1 MKFHGGKFWFTAAEL
16 AELKLP
22 CLPASKRK
30 VNERAAK
37 ECWALKVDGD
47 GMPLARPRQARGGG
61 LEYHISIL
69 PAATST
75 ALVRRG
81 IAVACE
87 PATDCVPIQQ
97 SALWSWYEAQSDKV
111 KGEAQRRARIIGQ
124 VDVMIDAGVN
134 LSNAVQA
141 VAIGEGVGASTLW
154 SWLSLVESVHAA
166 DRLPHLAPRRKGG
179 GRECEVDSDLWSIIV
194 SDYLR
199 PSRPTFASCYS
210 RAEDIAAERGLS
222 LPSEKT
228 LKRKLEREIDPRL
241 VTARRHGADELKLTI
256 PQQRRTVAHMHA
268 MDWVNIDGHK
278 FDVFVHRK
286 VAKAGE
292 KPIRPVM
299 VAIQDVFSRKILAWR
314 IGESES
320 AVLTRLAFA
329 DLFRDYGIPGHCLLD
344 NGRAFASKW
353 ITGGAP
359 TRFRFKIRD
368 HEPTGLLT
376 ALGIKTRWAK
386 PFHGQAKPI
395 ERAFRDL
402 ADVLSRAPDTEGAW
416 TGNHIDAKPENYNE
430 RALQWDVFVA
440 LVERVIRKHNAKLGR
455 RTETANGRSFD
466 QVFASSYEVSE
477 IKKATDEHLRQAL
490 LTGEQ
495 VRTHAK
501 SGEIAFVGNRWWA
514 PELSQIAGKLVT
526 IRFDPENLHSPIH
539 VYNQAG
545 HFLVTAELIA
555 DTGFD
560 NMAAAKARSK
570 ADRDIVKVARELGR
584 LEELREAAE
593 IARLQGGAPEFVLPE
608 PTVIRPVRPRHRNG
622 AAAAAVAV
630 ERHDPSFMNR
640 FGAAVSH
647 LRLVDE

>member
-22 CLPASKRK
+22 GLPASKRK

-37 ECWALKVDGD
+37 ERWALQADSD
-47 GMPLARPRQARGGG
+47 GMPLARARQARGGG
-61 LEYHISIL
+61 MEYHISVL
-69 PAATST
+69 PSAART
-75 ALVRRG
+75 ALVRRR
-81 IAVACE
+81 IAIACE
-87 PATDCVPIQQ
+87 PADDSAPIRQ

-111 KGEAQRRARIIGQ
+111 KAEAERRAAIIAQ
-124 VDVMIDAGVN
+124 VDVLIDAGVKP
-134 LSNAVQA
+134 SNAVPA
-141 VAIGEGVGASTLW
+141 VAMGEKVGASTLW
-154 SWLSLVESVHAA
+154 GWLSLVEGVPPA
-166 DRLPHLAPRRKGG
+166 DRLPQLAPRRKGG
-179 GRECEVDSDLWSIIV
+179 GRAAEVDEDLWSIIV

-199 PSRPTFASCYS
+199 PSRPTFSSCYA
-210 RAEDIAAERGLS
+210 RLEDIAAERGLS
-222 LPSEKT
+222 LPTEKT
-228 LKRKLEREIDPRL
+228 LKRKLEREIDGRL
-241 VTARRHGADELKLTI
+241 IVARRHGTDALKLMI

-278 FDVFVHRK
+278 FDVFVRRK
-286 VAKAGE
+286 GAKPGD

-386 PFHGQAKPI
+386 PYHGQAKPI

-402 ADVLSRAPDTEGAW
+402 ADVVARAPDTEGAW
-416 TGNHIDAKPENYNE
+416 TGNRPDAKPENYNE
-430 RALQWDVFVA
+430 KALDWDVFVA
-440 LVERVIRKHNAKLGR
+440 LADRIIKKHNAKRGR
-455 RTETANGRSFD
+455 RTETANGQSFD
-466 QVFASSYEVSE
+466 EVFAASYATSQ
-477 IKKATDEHLRQAL
+477 IRKASPEQLRIAL
-490 LTGEQ
+490 LLGEQ
-495 VRTHAK
+495 VRTHRK
-501 SGEIAFVGNRWWA
+501 SGEITLVGNRYWA

-526 IRFDPENLHSPIH
+526 IRFDPENLHAPIH

-545 HFLVTAELIA
+545 EFLVTAELIA
-555 DTGFD
+555 DVGFD
-560 NMAAAKARSK
+560 TMAAARTRAK
-570 ADRDIVKVARELGR
+570 ADRDIVKLARELAKR
-584 LEELREAAE
+584 QELRDAAE
-593 IARLQGGAPEFVLPE
+593 LAALQPGAADAPLPE
-608 PTVIRPVRPRHRNG
+608 PKIVRPVRAAHRNG
-622 AAAAAVAV
+622 AAAVAAAAPQT
-630 ERHDPSFMNR
+630 EPSFMNR
-640 FGAAVSH
+640 LSKAVTP
-647 LRLVDE
+647 LRLVE

>member
-22 CLPASKRK
+22 GLPASKRK

-37 ECWALKVDGD
+37 ECWALQVDGD

-61 LEYHISIL
+61 LEYHITVL
-69 PAATST
+69 PSASRT

-81 IAVACE
+81 VAVACE
-87 PATDCVPIQQ
+87 PAADSAPIGQ
-97 SALWSWYEAQSDKV
+97 SALWSWYEAQSAKV
-111 KGEAQRRARIIGQ
+111 KGEAERRVRIIGQ
-124 VDVMIDAGVN
+124 IDVLIDANVN

-141 VAIGEGVGASTLW
+141 VARGESVGASTLW
-154 SWLSLVESVHAA
+154 NWLSLVDGVPAP

-179 GRECEVDSDLWSIIV
+179 GRETEVDADLWSIIV
-194 SDYLR
+194 ADYLR

-210 RAEDIAAERGLS
+210 RVEDIAAERGLS

-228 LKRKLEREIDPRL
+228 LKRKLEREIDGRL
-241 VTARRHGADELKLTI
+241 IVARRHGEDELKLMI

-278 FDVFVHRK
+278 FDVFVRRK
-286 VAKAGE
+286 NAKPGD
-292 KPIRPVM
+292 KPCRPVM
-299 VAIQDVFSRKILAWR
+299 VAIQDIFSRKILAWR

-359 TRFRFKIRD
+359 TRFRFKIMD

-402 ADVLSRAPDTEGAW
+402 ADVVSRAPDTEGAW
-416 TGNHIDAKPENYNE
+416 TGNHIDAKPQNYNE
-430 RALQWDVFVA
+430 RALDWDVFVA
-440 LVERVIRKHNAKLGR
+440 LVERVIRKHNAKRGR

-466 QVFASSYEVSE
+466 DVFATSYAVSQ
-477 IKKATDEHLRQAL
+477 IKKASAEQLRIAL
-490 LTGEQ
+490 LMGEQ

-501 SGEIAFVGNRWWA
+501 SGEINLVGNRYWA
-514 PELSQIAGKLVT
+514 PELSQIAGKRVT
-526 IRFDPENLHSPIH
+526 IRFDPDNLHAPIH

-545 HFLVTAELIA
+545 AFLVTADLIA

-560 NMAAAKARSK
+560 NMAEAKARSK
-570 ADRDIVKVARELGR
+570 ADRDIVKLARELAKR
-584 LEELREAAE
+584 ENLRDAAE
-593 IARLQGGAPEFVLPE
+593 LAALQPGAPDAPLPE
-608 PTVIRPVRPRHRNG
+608 PKIVQPVRTRHRNG
-622 AAAAAVAV
+622 AAAALAV
-630 ERHDPSFMNR
+630 EHQDSSFMNR
-640 FGAAVSH
+640 FGAAVTQ
-647 LRLVDE
+647 LRLVE

>member
-1 MKFHGGKFWFTAAEL
+1 MKLHGGKFWFTAADL

-22 CLPASKRK
+22 GLPSTKRK

-37 ECWALKVDGD
+37 ECWALQAGAD

-61 LEYHISIL
+61 LEYHISVL
-69 PAATST
+69 PSATRS

-87 PATDCVPIQQ
+87 PAADSAPIGQ
-97 SALWSWYEAQSDKV
+97 SAAWSWYEAQSAKV
-111 KGEAQRRARIIGQ
+111 KDEAERRARIIGQ
-124 VDVMIDAGVN
+124 IDVLIDAGVN

-141 VAIGEGVGASTLW
+141 VARGETVGASTLW
-154 SWLSLVESVHAA
+154 AWLSLVEGVAA
-166 DRLPHLAPRRKGG
+166 SDRLPHLAPRRKGG
-179 GRECEVDSDLWSIIV
+179 GRETVVDADLWSIIV

-199 PSRPTFASCYS
+199 PSRPTFASCYA

-228 LKRKLEREIDPRL
+228 LKRKLEREIDGRL
-241 VTARRHGADELKLTI
+241 IVAKRHGADALKLMI

-268 MDWVNIDGHK
+268 MEWVNIDGHK

-286 VAKAGE
+286 RAKPDD

-299 VAIQDVFSRKILAWR
+299 VALQDVFSRKILAWR

-359 TRFRFKIRD
+359 TRFRFKIKD

-402 ADVLSRAPDTEGAW
+402 ADVVARAPATEGAW

-430 RALQWDVFVA
+430 RALEWDVFVA
-440 LVERVIRKHNAKLGR
+440 LVDRVIRKHNAKLGR
-455 RTETANGRSFD
+455 RTEMANGRSFD
-466 QVFASSYEVSE
+466 QVFEASYAVSQ
-477 IKKATDEHLRQAL
+477 IRRASAAQLRLAL

-495 VRTHAK
+495 VRTHRQ
-501 SGEIAFVGNRWWA
+501 SGEISLAGNRYWA
-514 PELSQIAGKLVT
+514 PELSQIAGKPVT
-526 IRFDPENLHSPIH
+526 IRFDPENLHTPIH

-545 HFLVTAELIA
+545 EFLVTAELIA

-560 NMAAAKARSK
+560 NMAAARARSK
-570 ADRDIVKVARELGR
+570 ADRDIVKLARELEKR
-584 LEELREAAE
+584 EQLRDAAE
-593 IARLQGGAPEFVLPE
+593 LAALQSDAPEVQLPE
-608 PTVIRPVRPRHRNG
+608 PKIVQPVRTRHRNG
-622 AAAAAVAV
+622 AAAVAIQH
-630 ERHDPSFMNR
+630 EESSFMNR
-640 FGAAVSH
+640 FGAAVTQ
-647 LRLVDE
+647 LRLVE

>member
-22 CLPASKRK
+22 GLPSTKRK

-37 ECWALKVDGD
+37 ECWALQADGE

-61 LEYHISIL
+61 LEYHISTL
-69 PAATST
+69 PSATRT

-81 IAVACE
+81 ITLACE
-87 PATDCVPIQQ
+87 PAADSAPIQQ
-97 SALWSWYEAQSDKV
+97 SALWSWYEAQTDKV

-141 VAIGEGVGASTLW
+141 VAIGETVGASTLW
-154 SWLSLVESVHAA
+154 NWLSLVEGVAPS

-179 GRECEVDSDLWSIIV
+179 GRECDVDADLWSIIV
-194 SDYLR
+194 ADYLR

-241 VTARRHGADELKLTI
+241 VIARRHGADELKLTI

-286 VAKAGE
+286 GAKPGD

-359 TRFRFKIRD
+359 TRFRFKIMD

-430 RALQWDVFVA
+430 RALDWDVFVA
-440 LVERVIRKHNAKLGR
+440 LVNRVIRKHNAKLGR

-466 QVFASSYEVSE
+466 QVFAASYEVSQ
-477 IKKATDEHLRQAL
+477 IRKATPDQLRIAL

-495 VRTHAK
+495 VRTHRK
-501 SGEIAFVGNRWWA
+501 SGEIALVGNRYWA
-514 PELSQIAGKLVT
+514 PELSQIAGKRVT
-526 IRFDPENLHSPIH
+526 IRFDPDNLHSPIH

-545 HFLVTAELIA
+545 EFLVTAELLA

-560 NMAAAKARSK
+560 NMADARVRAK
-570 ADRDIVKVARELGR
+570 ADRDIVKLARELAKKQD
-584 LEELREAAE
+584 LRDAAE
-593 IARLQGGAPEFVLPE
+593 LAALQPGAIEAPLPE
-608 PTVIRPVRPRHRNG
+608 PKIIEPVRTRHRNG
-622 AAAAAVAV
+622 AAVAVAAAQT
-630 ERHDPSFMNR
+630 EPSFMNR
-640 FGAAVSH
+640 LSKAVPP
-647 LRLVDE
+647 LRLVE

>member
-22 CLPASKRK
+22 GLPASKRK

-37 ECWALKVDGD
+37 ECWALQADSD
-47 GMPLARPRQARGGG
+47 GMPLAQPRQARGGG
-61 LEYHISIL
+61 LEYHITVL
-69 PAATST
+69 PSAART

-81 IAVACE
+81 VAIACE
-87 PATDCVPIQQ
+87 PAADSAPIGQT
-97 SALWSWYEAQSDKV
+97 AVWSWYEAQSAKV
-111 KGEAQRRARIIGQ
+111 KAEAERRVRIIGQ
-124 VDVMIDAGVN
+124 IDLLIDTGVN

-141 VAIGEGVGASTLW
+141 VARGESVGASTLW
-154 SWLSLVESVHAA
+154 GWLSLVEGVPAS

-179 GRECEVDSDLWSIIV
+179 GRETEVDADLWSIIV

-228 LKRKLEREIDPRL
+228 LKRKLEREIDGRL
-241 VTARRHGADELKLTI
+241 IIARRHGEDELRQTI

-286 VAKAGE
+286 NAKPGD
-292 KPIRPVM
+292 KPLRPVM
-299 VAIQDVFSRKILAWR
+299 VAIQDIFSRKILAWR

-359 TRFRFKIRD
+359 TRFRFKIMD

-376 ALGIKTRWAK
+376 ALSIKTRWAK

-402 ADVLSRAPDTEGAW
+402 ADVVARAPATEGAW

-430 RALQWDVFVA
+430 RALDWDVFVA
-440 LVERVIRKHNAKLGR
+440 LVERVIRKHNAKRGR

-466 QVFASSYEVSE
+466 EVFAASYAVSQ
-477 IKKATDEHLRQAL
+477 IKKASAEQLRIAL
-490 LTGEQ
+490 LMGEQ

-501 SGEIAFVGNRWWA
+501 SGEINLVGNRYWA
-514 PELSQIAGKLVT
+514 PELSQIAGKRVT
-526 IRFDPENLHSPIH
+526 IRFDPDNLHAPIH

-545 HFLVTAELIA
+545 AFLVTADLIA

-560 NMAAAKARSK
+560 NMAAARARSK
-570 ADRDIVKVARELGR
+570 ADRDIVKIARELAKR
-584 LEELREAAE
+584 EQLRDAAE
-593 IARLQGGAPEFVLPE
+593 LAALQPGAPEAQLPE
-608 PTVIRPVRPRHRNG
+608 PTIIQPVRTRHRNG
-622 AAAAAVAV
+622 AAAAIAV
-630 ERHDPSFMNR
+630 EQAEPSFTNR
-640 FGAAVSH
+640 FEAAVTQ
-647 LRLVDE
+647 LRLVE